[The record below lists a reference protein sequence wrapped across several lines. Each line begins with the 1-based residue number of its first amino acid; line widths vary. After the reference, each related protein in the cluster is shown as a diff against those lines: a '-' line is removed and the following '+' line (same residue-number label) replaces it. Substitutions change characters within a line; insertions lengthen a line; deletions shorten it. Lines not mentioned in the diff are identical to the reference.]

1 MRTTGS
7 GDALTRGSP
16 VPSSA
21 AHGAASAPR
30 AVLWDLDGTLV
41 DSTEYHWRSWQR
53 PLADEGVHITKAD
66 FLASFGQRND
76 TILRGWLGEDAD
88 PARIRRVGDAKE
100 ASYREII
107 GAEGIAPLP
116 GAAEW
121 VRRLHRAGWRQ
132 AIASS
137 APRLNVEV
145 VRRAL
150 GFEGV
155 IETFVAAED
164 VHAGKPD
171 PEVFLTAAARLQV
184 LPARCVVV
192 EDAAAGIEAARR
204 AGMRCVGVGGS
215 AVAGADLTVGSL
227 ADLPPEAFE
236 RLV

>member
-1 MRTTGS
+1 MPTTV
-7 GDALTRGSP
+7 SP
-16 VPSSA
+16 DRA
-21 AHGAASAPR
+21 APR

-41 DSTEYHWRSWQR
+41 DSTEYHWRSWQQ
-53 PLADEGVHITKAD
+53 PLAAEGVRITKAD

-76 TILRGWLGEDAD
+76 AILRGWLGPDAD
-88 PARIRRVGDAKE
+88 PARMRRVGDAKE

-107 GAEGIAPLP
+107 AAEGISPLP

-121 VRRLHRAGWRQ
+121 VRRLHEAGWLQ

-164 VHAGKPD
+164 VQRGKPD
-171 PEVFLTAAARLQV
+171 PEVFLTAAARLGV
-184 LPARCVVV
+184 SPARCVVV

-204 AGMRCVGVGGS
+204 AGMRCIGVGD
-215 AVAGADLTVGSL
+215 VAGADVHVGSL
-227 ADLPPEAFE
+227 ADLPRRTFE
-236 RLV
+236 DLIHPI

>member
-1 MRTTGS
+1 MRITGNPEPP
-7 GDALTRGSP
+7 AR
-16 VPSSA
+16 
-21 AHGAASAPR
+21 R

-41 DSTEYHWRSWQR
+41 DSTEYHWRSWQQ
-53 PLADEGVHITKAD
+53 PLADEGVHITRAD

-76 TILRGWLGEDAD
+76 AILRGWLGPDAD
-88 PARIRRVGDAKE
+88 PARMRRVGDAKE

-107 GAEGIAPLP
+107 AAEGISPLP

-121 VRRLHRAGWRQ
+121 VRRLHEAGWLQ

-150 GFEGV
+150 GFESL

-164 VHAGKPD
+164 VQRGKPD
-171 PEVFLTAAARLQV
+171 PEVFLTAAARLGV
-184 LPARCVVV
+184 SPARCVVV

-204 AGMRCVGVGGS
+204 AGMRCIGVGDV
-215 AVAGADLTVGSL
+215 ALAGADVHVGSL
-227 ADLPPEAFE
+227 ADLPPRAFE
-236 RLV
+236 DLIA